1 MSKWEKIAN
10 VINIALG
17 VFIALY
23 SYYYLKLGVMIS
35 PGAGFLPFFLGIA
48 LIVLG
53 VVWFITTGISRVS
66 ASKKSEG
73 DSSCTG
79 DDDLPSETPITGRF
93 PRKLFFGLIII
104 VVYAWLF
111 ERLGYLLSTL
121 FFMLGWQ
128 ILVEREKWIKTI
140 AITVLA
146 ATAMYALYRLFL
158 HVQLPACLWFSL
170 GGI

>member
-1 MSKWEKIAN
+1 MSKWEKFAS

-17 VFIALY
+17 VFIAVY
-23 SYYYLKLGVMIS
+23 SYYYLKLGIMIS

-53 VVWFITTGISRVS
+53 VLWFITTGISRVS
-66 ASKKSEG
+66 ASKTSEG
-73 DSSCTG
+73 DSSCTCN
-79 DDDLPSETPITGRF
+79 DDLPGETPITGRF
-93 PRKLFFGLIII
+93 PRKLVFGLILI

-140 AITVLA
+140 AITVLSA
-146 ATAMYALYRLFL
+146 ATMYAVFRFLL
-158 HVQLPACLWFSL
+158 HVQLPACVWFSL